1 MPSEQRKPETAI
13 TPRRADDF
21 AGWYQAVIKAADLA
35 ENAPVRGCM
44 TIKPYGYALWENI
57 VRIFDQQLKDY
68 GVRNCAFPLLI
79 PVSFL
84 AKEAEHVEGFA
95 KECAVVTHYRLEA
108 GSEGG
113 LHPAAS
119 SELEEP
125 YVVRPT
131 SETIIGEAMSR
142 WVQSYRDLPLKLN
155 QWGSVLRW
163 EMRTRMFLRT
173 SEFFWHEGHCAFAD
187 PESARQDCITIQDM
201 YSAFFENYLAIP
213 GIKGVK
219 TPDER
224 FPGAVETYSVETIM
238 QDGKALQAAT
248 SHDLGQ
254 NFARSCGIRFQDRNG
269 GETFAHTT
277 SWAFSTR
284 IIGALIMVHADDDG
298 IVMPPKIAPEQ
309 IAIVPVLRGHERDG
323 DVLAACAELAT
334 RVKKAGFRVQVDSS
348 DDRMSDK
355 VWSSIKRGVPL
366 RIEIGARE
374 LDEQVLTY
382 VRRDLGR
389 GSRRSE
395 SIDEFLSGLP
405 DLIDAMHS
413 DMLRRATQFMDHNI
427 VDAKSIGE
435 LVAHFSSKRNP
446 GLVRIDRGLVANNTE
461 LESLKQQLGVTV
473 RCIPFSD
480 SGKTALVGRAY

>member
-1 MPSEQRKPETAI
+1 
-13 TPRRADDF
+13 
-21 AGWYQAVIKAADLA
+21 
-35 ENAPVRGCM
+35 
-44 TIKPYGYALWENI
+44 
-57 VRIFDQQLKDY
+57 
-68 GVRNCAFPLLI
+68 
-79 PVSFL
+79 
-84 AKEAEHVEGFA
+84 
-95 KECAVVTHYRLEA
+95 
-108 GSEGG
+108 
-113 LHPAAS
+113 
-119 SELEEP
+119 
-125 YVVRPT
+125 
-131 SETIIGEAMSR
+131 
-142 WVQSYRDLPLKLN
+142 
-155 QWGSVLRW
+155 
-163 EMRTRMFLRT
+163 
-173 SEFFWHEGHCAFAD
+173 
-187 PESARQDCITIQDM
+187 
-201 YSAFFENYLAIP
+201 
-213 GIKGVK
+213 
-219 TPDER
+219 
-224 FPGAVETYSVETIM
+224 
-238 QDGKALQAAT
+238 
-248 SHDLGQ
+248 
-254 NFARSCGIRFQDRNG
+254 
-269 GETFAHTT
+269 
-277 SWAFSTR
+277 
-284 IIGALIMVHADDDG
+284 MVHADDDG